1 MNNEE
6 KLGYIRNQLN
16 LSNDIL
22 AVNAGTW
29 GPLCKATINAIK
41 NDYEKEV
48 RIRHINARE
57 CMKGMINT
65 IDEDRNVVAKFINC
79 SPEEVA
85 LCESTTTGMNI
96 FMWGYEFNPGD
107 EIITGSLENPGAL
120 VPLWIIAKRKNL
132 KLTFAD
138 LGNGEKDATEA
149 IKKVLSPKT
158 KMILISDVNFATGHR
173 VDLKAISQVAHE
185 RGIILLADGV
195 QAMSTSPIDVKELGI
210 DGYTLARHK
219 FTCGPNGAGALYVKK
234 EILDQIQPTFSGLFS
249 DSEHGMSGKLMVEN
263 NAKRFEISTR
273 PFHALVGGTAA
284 MKWLTEEVGWDFIY
298 DRIGTLRT
306 QMWDYLND
314 IEGVHLHSPR
324 TNGGG
329 LITFYIDGLEPEE
342 IVAYLNERKIFVR
355 TIIVT
360 KPQAVRM
367 AIGFWNRE
375 SDLERISKIVNTKI
389 ANKGKE

>member
-1 MNNEE
+1 
-6 KLGYIRNQLN
+6 
-16 LSNDIL
+16 
-22 AVNAGTW
+22 
-29 GPLCKATINAIK
+29 
-41 NDYEKEV
+41 
-48 RIRHINARE
+48 
-57 CMKGMINT
+57 MKGMINT

-138 LGNGEKDATEA
+138 LGNGEKDATEV

-173 VDLKAISQVAHE
+173 VDLKAISQMAHE
-185 RGIILLADGV
+185 RGIMVLADGV
-195 QAMSTSPIDVKELGI
+195 QAMSTSPIDVQELEI

-234 EILDQIQPTFSGLFS
+234 EILDQIQPTVSGLFS
-249 DSEHGMSGKLMVEN
+249 DSEHGMSGILMVEN
-263 NAKRFEISTR
+263 NEKRFEISTR
-273 PFHALVGGTAA
+273 HFHALVGGTAA

-314 IEGVHLHSPR
+314 IED
-324 TNGGG
+324 
-329 LITFYIDGLEPEE
+329 I
-342 IVAYLNERKIFVR
+342 
-355 TIIVT
+355 
-360 KPQAVRM
+360 
-367 AIGFWNRE
+367 W
-375 SDLERISKIVNTKI
+375 
-389 ANKGKE
+389 